1 MAGLVSLGIDF
12 LPELR
17 LVVQAD
23 IGGREWFT
31 VQVQVAYLQP
41 RLEEA
46 SLSITEQRATA
57 V

>member
-1 MAGLVSLGIDF
+1 MAGLVSLRIDF

-31 VQVQVAYLQP
+31 VQVQVAHLQP
-41 RLEEA
+41 GLEEA
-46 SLSITEQRATA
+46 SLSITEQRGTA